1 MCWDS
6 RFGKIFDTP
15 FARRVRRLYMENNL
29 LVFGVVGH
37 IMSAMVFFDM
47 VEKLCGGSDTTWSP
61 LRLLGPPMWLP
72 LRTAT
77 GKLMAAQT
85 LVHSAMY
92 FFACYYLVQSRY
104 RKNIRLMGPWIVMHC
119 FFMVYQIVLVMENRD
134 DYELWEALLALSD
147 FPVINVVVVLIAT
160 HTGIHWIPSRPPQL
174 AAAGVPV
181 STELQPLY
189 AHTTEENPES
199 TGHSAETV
207 LVTDEAWT
215 LTPPPSYEDA
225 VRTPSHA
232 TGATTF
238 WQQENQGGAI
248 NVSWPWRWRLF
259 REAARAAAAAT
270 VTGGIELQ
278 TLGVITAAQS
288 ETTEATT
295 AAELQ
300 TSETGI
306 AVAEPQPSSG
316 SEHDSARRTGWLSRW
331 RWRRLLEATRTAAEE
346 RSSSGGQEPQQ
357 LSAPR
362 RRAVGGSEP
371 SADQPLL
378 QPSH

>member
-77 GKLMAAQT
+77 A
-85 LVHSAMY
+85 
-92 FFACYYLVQSRY
+92 
-104 RKNIRLMGPWIVMHC
+104 
-119 FFMVYQIVLVMENRD
+119 
-134 DYELWEALLALSD
+134 
-147 FPVINVVVVLIAT
+147 VINVVVVLIAT